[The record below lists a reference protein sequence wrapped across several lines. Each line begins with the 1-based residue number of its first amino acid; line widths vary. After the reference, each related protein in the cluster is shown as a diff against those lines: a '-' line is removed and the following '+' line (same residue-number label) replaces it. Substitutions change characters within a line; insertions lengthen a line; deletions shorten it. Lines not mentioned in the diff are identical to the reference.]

1 VDKRKIAGSP
11 FSEWSTF
18 VGEMDLLM
26 TTLIDLYRSVHR
38 QLREEIDD
46 LEEEALNWTLGPN
59 TNSIGTLVVHLLSS
73 ETEMWQ
79 L

>member
-1 VDKRKIAGSP
+1 M
-11 FSEWSTF
+11 
-18 VGEMDLLM
+18 GEMDLLM